1 MADEA
6 NLELLLK
13 PINRV
18 LDEQRRAGMKLDR
31 IADDLAD
38 LKLRMTNTEEALVG
52 VNRRLDRL
60 DTRVDRIE
68 RRLELADAT

>member
-1 MADEA
+1 MVDEP
-6 NLELLLK
+6 NLELLLTLTH
-13 PINRV
+13 RV
-18 LDEQRRAGMKLDR
+18 LDEQRRFGTKLDR

-60 DTRVDRIE
+60 DARVDRIE